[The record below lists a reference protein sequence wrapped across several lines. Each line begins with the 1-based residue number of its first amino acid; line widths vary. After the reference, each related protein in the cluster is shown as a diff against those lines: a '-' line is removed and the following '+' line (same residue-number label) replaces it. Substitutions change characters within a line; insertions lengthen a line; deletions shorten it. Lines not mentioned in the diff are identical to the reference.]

1 MEKIIIYEEKNR
13 NVELSVAI
21 PCYNG
26 KKIGW
31 LCMEGLC
38 NQVDINFD
46 WEIIICEEKHNGML
60 GIDFFKKYVDRLSK
74 IG

>member
-26 KKIGW
+26 KKI
-31 LCMEGLC
+31 
-38 NQVDINFD
+38 V
-46 WEIIICEEKHNGML
+46 
-60 GIDFFKKYVDRLSK
+60 
-74 IG
+74 